1 MRDSC
6 LSIQSARRFAMAVG
20 CTKSRKRH
28 DGWKFR
34 RVQEQ
39 HELSYTRLVRAAVR
53 KSLRRGGHCVD
64 QGGQKVTPVS
74 RRVVSED
81 HRGARR
87 LWKQG
92 RLLLGHARWAYEDG
106 ILRYQHHTDLPL
118 QGAEA
123 QRVLCWESRK
133 LRKITLHTR
142 LIASCEAVTLAIGDG
157 VSAHCRAGGRCR

>member
-6 LSIQSARRFAMAVG
+6 LSIQRARRFAMAVG
-20 CTKSRKRH
+20 CTKSLKRH

-34 RVQEQ
+34 RFRDH
-39 HELSYTRLVRAAVR
+39 HEVSFTLLVRAVVN
-53 KSLRRGGHCVD
+53 KHLRRGGHCVD
-64 QGGQKVTPVS
+64 QGNQIVTPVS

-87 LWKQG
+87 PWKQG

-123 QRVLCWESRK
+123 QRVLCRDSRK
-133 LRKITLHTR
+133 LRKISLHTR
-142 LIASCEAVTLAIGDG
+142 LMS
-157 VSAHCRAGGRCR
+157 S